1 VNRPPDQPDE
11 DLPVIRRRLA
21 VLVFCALAATAS
33 AAPKAQDPKPQD
45 NAPGVP
51 DTPAQVF
58 ADAMRQSIG
67 GPARADLGPEAT
79 VRLDEGQLVVPRDP
93 AIRLLK
99 VSNKNFPPDLLALL
113 MTSQGL
119 EAPGYV
125 RFVASGYVDSDAAL
139 AWTADDFLDSLRDTV
154 EAGNAERVKKGQEPR
169 EARRWVHAPHY
180 NAEAHTLTWAA
191 LIIPKSAPRESDGEI
206 IFYGLAFGRD
216 GYLQL
221 AISSSVEQAEETGA
235 IVDAFL
241 RGVAFRPGKTYI
253 EYQTGDPRSSTGLA
267 GAMGI
272 DKLHKARD
280 QSSLFSSDVLIPTV
294 GALVA
299 TIGAISLFFYV
310 QRHLRRRAR
319 RV

>member
-1 VNRPPDQPDE
+1 
-11 DLPVIRRRLA
+11 VIRRCLA
-21 VLVFCALAATAS
+21 ALVFCALAATAS
-33 AAPKAQDPKPQD
+33 AASKAPDPQTPAAAGQD
-45 NAPGVP
+45 NISGPVE
-51 DTPAQVF
+51 TPAQVF

-79 VRLDEGQLVVPRDP
+79 VRLAEGQLIVPRDP
-93 AIRLLK
+93 AARLLK
-99 VSNKNFPPDLLALL
+99 INDKTFPPDLLALL

-119 EAPGYV
+119 EAPGYI
-125 RFVASGYVDSDAAL
+125 RFVASGYVNADSAL
-139 AWTADDFLDSLRDTV
+139 AWTADDYLDSLRDTI
-154 EAGNAERVKKGQEPR
+154 EAENAEREKKGLAPR
-169 EARRWVHAPHY
+169 EARRWIRPPHY

-206 IFYGLAFGRD
+206 VFYGLAFGRE
-216 GYLQL
+216 GYLQV
-221 AISSSVEQAEETGA
+221 AVPSSVEQADDVGSM
-235 IVDAFL
+235 VDAFL

-253 EYQTGDPRSSTGLA
+253 EYQSGDPRSPAGLA
-267 GAMGI
+267 GTMGI

-280 QSSLFSSDVLIPTV
+280 QSRFFSSDVLIPAV

-310 QRHLRRRAR
+310 QRHMRRLAR